1 MYFTRFFIHKK
12 VTGCSKCRM
21 RRRWCPGSLVHL
33 LRWMLLRLC
42 PRRRGC
48 QLPLWMLKIQAYL
61 KLLLHSL
68 YYNSLTDS
76 NVVFDSLFE
85 PLLWTVDYLTRS
97 FGLVFVWMVVV
108 LTSSILL
115 VAYVVLLPNALRTY
129 PTAWLVWHLCYGH
142 WNLVMIVFHYYK
154 AVKTAPGHPPA
165 EKNDIPFVSVC
176 KKCVIPK
183 PARAHHCGICN
194 RCILKMDHHCRIL
207 SHVQCVNS
215 HSGTRVVFILSV
227 FHSAWLNNCVGHLN
241 HRYFFS
247 FCVFMTLGCIYCSL
261 SGRIR
266 FLAAYNALERF
277 KHLEME
283 KAGVPVTGMGPLIG
297 LLPTGQTDYATP
309 APPYSLKEKIMD
321 KGIIY
326 MWVLT
331 STVAVVLGILTTWHA
346 LLISRGETSIERHTN
361 SKEKSRMK
369 KMGQVYK
376 NPFNYGKL
384 HNWKVFLGVEK
395 RSHWVTRVLLP
406 SAHLPFGDG
415 LTWDSYPIKKEPILV

>member
-194 RCILKMDHHCRIL
+194 RCILKMDHHCP
-207 SHVQCVNS
+207 
-215 HSGTRVVFILSV
+215 
-227 FHSAWLNNCVGHLN
+227 WLNNCVGHLN